1 MPAVGL
7 LHFFSWQREA
17 HLGRAVPRVLEG
29 AEGCSETF
37 IPTLNYTQVSV
48 AAVLAA
54 TALLLGRHL
63 QPEAVAEQ
71 ELPVRWH

>member
-1 MPAVGL
+1 MKPIWAAQYPACVDDY
-7 LHFFSWQREA
+7 Q
-17 HLGRAVPRVLEG
+17 
-29 AEGCSETF
+29 EGCSETF
-37 IPTLNYTQVSV
+37 IHTLNYTQVSV